1 MRSLTCWE
9 REDVAGEAGR
19 PRPVKSKREKSSDN
33 DLGREGVCAS
43 RCRRSSPLRGVRSAH
58 LKDKGKKERAHGGCL
73 WLSEA
78 TKDVTSCE
86 KPR

>member
-1 MRSLTCWE
+1 MKTE
-9 REDVAGEAGR
+9 RER
-19 PRPVKSKREKSSDN
+19 PKGASREVKAREIELKEKSSDN